1 MPRTTGPSG
10 RVANRTGALVAR
22 TFATL
27 LFWGSVLTL
36 AGCSTGP
43 GGYRLT
49 LFPEGHKLL
58 DATKA
63 VRTACVGPQ
72 PLPRELDKHVA
83 PLYTVEPGD
92 VLLVQPADIDSPARF
107 PGDQPVLPDGTIN
120 LGRYGLA
127 VVAGKTVPE
136 IEALVRAQIDSSI
149 KAQPRQKDLPGDR
162 RDANDVGPITVR
174 VVTRQSKVYYVLGEV
189 NAPGSFVLKGNET
202 VLDGL
207 LSAGGLTERGSRK
220 NIVLSRPTPPN
231 GCRVVLP
238 VCYLQ
243 IVQLGDTSTNYQL
256 AAGDRIYVPTRGP
269 MESCG
274 DEKKKKH
281 ECPLCDGPQVPC
293 PNLLA
298 PAHGCDFKTQ
308 PPSSAPAAELESP
321 RKQ

>member
-1 MPRTTGPSG
+1 MPRI
-10 RVANRTGALVAR
+10 
-22 TFATL
+22 FATL
-27 LFWGSVLTL
+27 VLSTTVL
-36 AGCSTGP
+36 AVVGCSTGP

-58 DATKA
+58 DSTKA
-63 VRTACVGPQ
+63 VRTAYAGPQ

-120 LGRYGLA
+120 LGRYGL
-127 VVAGKTVPE
+127 VLVAGKTVPE
-136 IEALVRAQIDSSI
+136 IEALVKARIDAAM
-149 KAQPRQKDLPGDR
+149 KADPRPKEPPVDR
-162 RDANDVGPITVR
+162 RDPNDVGPITVR

-202 VLDGL
+202 VLDGI

-220 NIVLSRPTPPN
+220 NIILSRPTPPS

-238 VCYLQ
+238 ICYLQ

-269 MESCG
+269 METCG
-274 DEKKKKH
+274 DDKKKKKD
-281 ECPLCDGPQVPC
+281 CPLCDGPQAPC
-293 PNLLA
+293 PSLA
-298 PAHGCDFKTQ
+298 APGHGCEYNAEPANLV
-308 PPSSAPAAELESP
+308 PPQIDPP
-321 RKQ
+321 RKP